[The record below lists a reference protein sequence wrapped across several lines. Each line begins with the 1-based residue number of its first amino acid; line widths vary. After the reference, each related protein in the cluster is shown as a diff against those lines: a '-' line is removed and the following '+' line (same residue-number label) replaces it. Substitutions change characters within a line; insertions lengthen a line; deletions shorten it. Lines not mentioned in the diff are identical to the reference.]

1 LTIVGRDDRHTRYS
15 RRLHSAIDSGG
26 IGDRVI
32 FTGSV
37 NDRELVRLYKTS
49 DLFIFPS
56 SHEGYGIALAEA
68 LSCGLP
74 YVAFDSGGVREISGI
89 PTTDI
94 IGDEKLK
101 FEGQRCRTGCKN
113 MRVFEEASR
122 CRGGFLVARNAPE
135 FFGHVLERLVEDG
148 KLRRRLSVEAR
159 ERYRELPLWEETG
172 DCFHHAL
179 LHAADMTDA

>member
-1 LTIVGRDDRHTRYS
+1 VGQDDRNTRYS
-15 RRLHSAIDSGG
+15 RRLHAAIDSGG

-37 NDRELVRLYKTS
+37 SDRELVRLYKTS
-49 DLFIFPS
+49 DVFIFPS

-74 YVAFDSGGVREISGI
+74 YVAFDSGGVREISG
-89 PTTDI
+89 PGTA
-94 IGDEKLK
+94 GVFNDEKESIDGK
-101 FEGQRCRTGCKN
+101 GPDTGVEN
-113 MRVFEEASR
+113 TPVHEAVYR

-135 FFGHVLERLVEDG
+135 SFGHVLERLIEDG
-148 KLRRRLSVEAR
+148 KLRRQLSAEAR
-159 ERYRELPLWEETG
+159 ERYRELPLWKETG

-179 LHAADMTDA
+179 LHAVDMTDV